1 MRRILHMNHHYPLT
15 KEMFNT
21 NNTLRF
27 DLEHPEQVILI
38 PTKYNNRIDM
48 EKAVKEVVAKM
59 KESRERLGEM
69 GRDKT
74 LSQGQVQSTIDIA
87 TNIVESMNHIV
98 KRYYNEREEGLS
110 VMKQREYAAIK
121 DAGMSKPFK
130 HAAIALKYHLDLQ
143 EKWFT
148 FQVARRG
155 REMEDGLDKLK
166 RYSQEA
172 LLISN
177 GNEPLWGT
185 TLA

>member
-1 MRRILHMNHHYPLT
+1 MVRILHMSHHYPLT
-15 KEMFNT
+15 KEMFQA
-21 NNTLRF
+21 NNLLRF
-27 DLEHPEQVILI
+27 DLENPEQVIFI
-38 PTKYNNRIDM
+38 PTNYNNRNDM
-48 EKAVKEVVAKM
+48 EKAVKEVIAKI
-59 KESRERLGEM
+59 KESRERFGEM

-74 LSQGQVQSTIDIA
+74 LSLGQVQSTIDIA
-87 TNIVESMNHIV
+87 TYIVESMNHIV

-148 FQVARRG
+148 FQVARRA
-155 REMEDGLDKLK
+155 REMEDGLEKLK
-166 RYSQEA
+166 RYSTEA

-185 TLA
+185 PLA